1 MRKCTNHPEVKTNLV
16 CHGCGRFFCES
27 CLTFSG
33 AYYYCNDQMCQKSLE
48 SERSDI
54 LSKTL
59 PEEIT
64 CPNCTSVLELDEEER
79 TASLIHCP
87 ECECAIDV
95 RVKPFKSIDMK
106 AYSEVLS
113 TINQG
118 DLILLKSILDEAKI
132 DYYIVG
138 ENFINIYPLIQPAK
152 FYVVNKQ
159 VEEVKELLKD
169 FEFHI
174 LGLSTRE
181 DDDEK

>member
-1 MRKCTNHPEVKTNLV
+1 MGKCFNHPEIKTEKA
-16 CHGCGRFFCES
+16 CQGCGRFFCES
-27 CLTFSG
+27 CLTFGG
-33 AYYYCNDQMCQKSLE
+33 AYYYCIDLACQKLLQ
-48 SERSDI
+48 SERSDLQHI
-54 LSKTL
+54 TL
-59 PEEIT
+59 PGEIT
-64 CPNCTSVLELDEEER
+64 CPNCSSILELDDVER
-79 TASLIHCP
+79 TASIIHCP

-95 RVKPFKSIDMK
+95 RVYPYKSIDMK
-106 AYSEVLS
+106 AYSQVLS

-152 FYVVNKQ
+152 FYVMNKQ

-181 DDDEK
+181 EDNND